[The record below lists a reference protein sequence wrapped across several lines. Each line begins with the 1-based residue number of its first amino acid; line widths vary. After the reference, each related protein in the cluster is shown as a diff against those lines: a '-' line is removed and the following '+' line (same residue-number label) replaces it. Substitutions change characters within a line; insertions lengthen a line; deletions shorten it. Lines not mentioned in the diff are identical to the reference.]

1 MKKEYE
7 FSWVGSQNT
16 FVDTI
21 SVEQFGQVVVGRYG
35 GNSSAGQYKNE
46 DACLLLIDQ
55 KQDWEFAIL
64 LDAHNSAE
72 SAELI
77 VKTFE
82 RQKNEIKEC
91 LSLQPDHAFISL
103 EKMVLYLFQSKEFM
117 AECSRVKGETAC
129 LISARKG
136 RYCWWFSV
144 GDCIL
149 YLHHPELSAFGQHQ
163 VNQRQFYEWIGQV
176 NTFEMP
182 VPCYSTGRRELRQGI
197 NHLLLTTD
205 GLIEC
210 PGERF
215 STPQDIFRVFS
226 KSSNEESVGTLLKGI
241 QEDNVR
247 DSTTIVSWMVNVT
260 EKATLAS
267 NQ

>member
-1 MKKEYE
+1 MNKEYE

-21 SVEQFGQVVVGRYG
+21 SVEQFGQVIVGRYG

-55 KQDWEFAIL
+55 KQDWEFVVL

-82 RQKNEIKEC
+82 RRKKEIKEC
-91 LSLQPDHAFISL
+91 LSIQPDQAFISL
-103 EKMVLYLFQSKEFM
+103 EKLVLNLFQSKEFM

-129 LISARKG
+129 LIAARKG

-149 YLHHPELSAFGQHQ
+149 YLHHPELSAIGQHQ
-163 VNQRQFYEWIGQV
+163 LNQRQFYEWIGQV

-182 VPCYSTGRRELRQGI
+182 VPCYSTGRKELRQGI

-215 STPQDIFRVFS
+215 STPQNIFRVFS

-247 DSTTIVSWMVNVT
+247 DSTTIVSWMVDVS